1 MEQAIINIPR
11 IAGVETAPTMMSV
24 VVSITGSGDGVSSVD
39 RNTLYR
45 CNKIHG
51 RLVKYIRYIVLITRP
66 STDC

>member
-39 RNTLYR
+39 RNTIYR
-45 CNKIHG
+45 RNKIHG
-51 RLVKYIRYIVLITRP
+51 RLVKYICYIVLITRP
-66 STDC
+66 STNC